1 MYGLQTNLQRDLS
14 GAWKHLLPGSAERSN
29 SRLFQGHRKSMLCPY
44 SAPHPCY
51 LCRPL
56 GKTVHRLNDGPGKN
70 LSKQVKCSLPGSIRL
85 CLSNH
90 LTSRE
95 EPVRSKVSDLSWH
108 LPYIMDDYENEV
120 PLPFATE
127 RQTR

>member
-1 MYGLQTNLQRDLS
+1 MASKQIFKEISVGPGNIYCQ
-14 GAWKHLLPGSAERSN
+14 ALLREVILDCFKVTGSQCYAHI
-29 SRLFQGHRKSMLCPY
+29 LHPI
-44 SAPHPCY
+44 PCY
-51 LCRPL
+51 L
-56 GKTVHRLNDGPGKN
+56 HRLNDGPGKN